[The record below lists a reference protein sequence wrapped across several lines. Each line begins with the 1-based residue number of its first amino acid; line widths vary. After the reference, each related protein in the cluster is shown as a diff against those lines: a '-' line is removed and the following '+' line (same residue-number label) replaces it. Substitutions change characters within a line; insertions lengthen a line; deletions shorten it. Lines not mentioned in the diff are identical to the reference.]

1 MEDFA
6 VNSITVAP
14 THNSIGVLPAM
25 GNMVTTVTRTVTGLL
40 NENYNCTVHMGKRDI
55 FTPISLLH
63 LLICNLILLEQREWV
78 YYMNFN
84 ENSCEIRTPYL
95 SLLDLQCDVC
105 IAMHVW
111 CQRKENMHESGG
123 SGKREGGGGG

>member
-1 MEDFA
+1 VEDFA

-25 GNMVTTVTRTVTGLL
+25 SNMVTTVTKTVTGLL

-78 YYMNFN
+78 YYMNFKKTFVK
-84 ENSCEIRTPYL
+84 SGHPI
-95 SLLDLQCDVC
+95 SLY
-105 IAMHVW
+105 
-111 CQRKENMHESGG
+111 
-123 SGKREGGGGG
+123 